1 MKRREVQKNNKV
13 FLAFGQNIFFGLRP
27 KKEFWFVWPAAK
39 NDEQGDDEK
48 GIPKGFSKGTL
59 KSISR
64 RDAAE
69 RRRAIYLTQ
78 LVFFIAK
85 LFWWCCCACY
95 LLLLNCFGVVV
106 VHATERRRAIYLTQP
121 VFFIAKLF

>member
-1 MKRREVQKNNKV
+1 MKRGEVQKNDEE
-13 FLAFGQNIFFGLRP
+13 GLRP
-27 KKEFWFVWPAAK
+27 SGKMMKRR
-39 NDEQGDDEK
+39 GGDEK
-48 GIPKGFSKGTL
+48 VIPKGAPKGTL

-78 LVFFIAK
+78 PVFFIAK

-95 LLLLNCFGVVV
+95 LYCSVVLVLLLCMLPNVGEQS
-106 VHATERRRAIYLTQP
+106 T
-121 VFFIAKLF
+121 